1 MACKQLEGACNK
13 EFSGDTFDEMSK
25 VHGLETLQQQDEDH
39 LKAMAAMQKVMQKP
53 KAMGVW
59 FENKRKEFEAL

>member
-1 MACKQLEGACNK
+1 MACEQLEGACDK
-13 EFSGDTFDEMSK
+13 VFTGDTFDKTSK
-25 VHGLETLQQQDEDH
+25 AHGLETLQQQDEGH
-39 LKAMAAMQKVMQKP
+39 LKAMAVMQNP